1 MIPYFDAHC
10 DTIYR
15 CLETGETSA
24 LEYGED
30 REEQRRYY
38 AASTHLR
45 KNGGRYHRFSQ
56 QPNWRR
62 LYRADAAPPGR
73 DSRGKA
79 KRIWPPD
86 LSALR

>member
-38 AASTHLR
+38 AAFQINFEAFEQLICEKTAAISIW
-45 KNGGRYHRFSQ
+45 NG
-56 QPNWRR
+56 
-62 LYRADAAPPGR
+62 D
-73 DSRGKA
+73 
-79 KRIWPPD
+79 
-86 LSALR
+86 